1 MYSGRRRAQS
11 ERHAAPTP
19 TPAVVPILVYEDI
32 EAAHDFLVGTF
43 GLTSGGLHRL
53 DDGTVVH
60 GEVRNGDAPIWLH
73 RVTAESEMDSPRHAA
88 MSHGGLSVRIPDV
101 DAHYARVQ
109 GGRRTDRAASPPTS
123 PTACASTACG
133 TSRTTGGGSPRR
145 WCEALAPG
153 AGARS

>member
-1 MYSGRRRAQS
+1 MSA
-11 ERHAAPTP
+11 TP

-32 EAAHDFLVGTF
+32 EAGHDFLVETF

-73 RVTAESEMDSPRHAA
+73 RVTPDAEMDSPRHATT
-88 MSHGGLSVRIPDV
+88 SQGGLSVRIPDV

-109 GGRRTDRAASPPTS
+109 A
-123 PTACASTACG
+123 
-133 TSRTTGGGSPRR
+133 
-145 WCEALAPG
+145 
-153 AGARS
+153 AGARIEREPTDQPYGLREYGVRDPENHRWWFSSPLV